1 MTDGAIQAEA
11 MSVKFTEAIE
21 YLRNLLGI
29 TSEQWREIWA
39 ETKAVSDLVAKE
51 TLFAMQRDMMRA
63 VLTAIEDGTTLEE
76 FRTRYREIL
85 ANAGWSDR
93 PNQGWHSQM
102 IFRMHTQAAYAAGRW
117 RQAEEAEARNPTR
130 PIFLRYVTVGDNRVR
145 PNHAAWQGVI
155 LPLRHPWWQTHYP
168 PCGFNCRCHA
178 MVLTERSLAR
188 YGWTVTADSDPRLA
202 LPVDQ
207 GWDQNVGLVGARVRQ
222 LEQVPRKSLQET
234 ASAPGGPMVA
244 EDA

>member
-63 VLTAIEDGTTLEE
+63 VLTAIEDGTTIEE
-76 FRTRYREIL
+76 FRTSYREIL
-85 ANAGWSDR
+85 AAAGWGDR
-93 PNQGWHSQM
+93 PNQGWHSQL

-130 PIFLRYVTVGDNRVR
+130 QIFLRYVTVGDGRVR

-155 LPLRHPWWQTHYP
+155 LPLRHPWWLTHYP

-188 YGWTVTADSDPRLA
+188 YGWSVTADNDPRLA

-222 LEQVPRKSLQET
+222 LEQVPHKSLQET

>member
-1 MTDGAIQAEA
+1 MSDGAPQAEA
-11 MSVKFTEAIE
+11 MSVKFSEAIE

-29 TSEQWREIWA
+29 DSAQWRELWS
-39 ETKAVSDLVAKE
+39 ETKAVADLVANE
-51 TLFAMQRDMMRA
+51 TMFAMQRDMMRA
-63 VLTAIEDGTTLEE
+63 VLSAIEDGTTLET

-85 ANAGWSDR
+85 AAAGWSDR
-93 PNQGWHSQM
+93 PNQGWHSQL

-117 RQAEEAEARNPTR
+117 RQAEEAAARNPTR

-155 LPLRHPWWQTHYP
+155 LPLSHPWWRTHYP

-188 YGWTVTADSDPRLA
+188 YGWTVTPDTDPRLA
-202 LPVDQ
+202 LPVDK

-222 LEQVPRKSLQET
+222 LEQVPQKLLQET
-234 ASAPGGPMVA
+234 ASAPGGPMVGQ
-244 EDA
+244 DA